1 MKLDKIYISSFLLP
15 TACQEFEG
23 IFHNLRL
30 SNQNPLFSFVHINMD
45 PYFQLKI
52 SFALWGSDGKLHCS
66 LYKTS
71 QKIFYHNVIKIFW
84 ITDLLLVRA
93 NCERCV
99 QQQNKLSRIT
109 CQIASNPNKRCAPPR
124 RSHFV
129 IIEAASKLR
138 EQNKSCKKEESCSPP

>member
-1 MKLDKIYISSFLLP
+1 MKLDKIYNSSFPLP

-23 IFHNLRL
+23 IFHNLHFHNLRL
-30 SNQNPLFSFVHINMD
+30 SKTKTLCSPSFFIKHSCF
-45 PYFQLKI
+45 YI
-52 SFALWGSDGKLHCS
+52 SKYLSHSKQHCS

-71 QKIFYHNVIKIFW
+71 QKIFYHNEIKIFW

-99 QQQNKLSRIT
+99 QQQNKLSRVT

-129 IIEAASKLR
+129 IFEAASKLR
-138 EQNKSCKKEESCSPP
+138 EQNKSCKKEE